1 MIYEKSIPEH
11 PPGRLVTILVNRY
24 TFLINHL
31 QDLKGELMVDL
42 KQIQYFIV
50 CVEKESF
57 SNAAEQLFTTQP
69 NVSKAI
75 KALEDEMG
83 FRLFDRHARGICLTE
98 DGKLLYQYAKNLDE
112 NLQKIEQLKRK

>member
-1 MIYEKSIPEH
+1 MI
-11 PPGRLVTILVNRY
+11 
-24 TFLINHL
+24 
-31 QDLKGELMVDL
+31 DL

-57 SNAAEQLFTTQP
+57 SNAAEYLFTTQP

-83 FRLFDRHARGICLTE
+83 FQLFDRHARGISLTE
-98 DGKLLYQYAKNLDE
+98 DGRLLYQYALDIDD

>member
-1 MIYEKSIPEH
+1 
-11 PPGRLVTILVNRY
+11 
-24 TFLINHL
+24 
-31 QDLKGELMVDL
+31 MVDL

-57 SNAAEQLFTTQP
+57 SNAAEQMCTTQP

-75 KALEDEMG
+75 KALEEERG
-83 FRLFDRHARGICLTE
+83 FRLFERHPRGSSLTE
-98 DGKLLYQYAKNLDE
+98 DGKLLYQYAKNLDD

>member
-1 MIYEKSIPEH
+1 
-11 PPGRLVTILVNRY
+11 
-24 TFLINHL
+24 
-31 QDLKGELMVDL
+31 MVDL

-83 FRLFDRHARGICLTE
+83 FRLFERHPRGISLTE
-98 DGKLLYQYAKNLDE
+98 DGKLLYQYAKNLDD